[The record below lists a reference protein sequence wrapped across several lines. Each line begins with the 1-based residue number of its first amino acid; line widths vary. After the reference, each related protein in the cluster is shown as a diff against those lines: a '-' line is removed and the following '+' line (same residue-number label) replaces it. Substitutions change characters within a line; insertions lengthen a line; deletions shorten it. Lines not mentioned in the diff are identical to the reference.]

1 MKTLFNQVNL
11 EKFSQEYSG
20 NENFTHI
27 ALPRLKILYAIKKEL
42 KSISK
47 LDWYVE
53 FNHSD
58 INLNRVILRYRQSDN
73 KDFNFYYEIPLSLK
87 FELRIFLSNSSI
99 HFIDLYNF
107 LLEKKIIKK
116 DQFAIKAAYHTIP
129 HFLINSETKRYDM
142 KIISKYSKLD
152 QGDEKLIDEKV
163 KKEIQ
168 TATQIFNPIFD
179 QIITHFKI

>member
-11 EKFSQEYSG
+11 EKFRQEYSD
-20 NENFTHI
+20 NENFMHI

-42 KSISK
+42 KSLSE

-58 INLNRVILRYRQSDN
+58 VNLNRVILKYRQSEN
-73 KDFNFYYEIPLSLK
+73 KDFNFYYEIPLNLK

-99 HFIDLYNF
+99 HFIDLYSF
-107 LLEKKIIKK
+107 LLEKKIIEK
-116 DQFAIKAAYHTIP
+116 DQFTIKAAYHTIP
-129 HFLINSETKRYDM
+129 HFLINSGTKRYDM
-142 KIISKYSKLD
+142 GIINKYSK
-152 QGDEKLIDEKV
+152 QCNGDEKFIDEKV

-179 QIITHFKI
+179 RIITDFKI